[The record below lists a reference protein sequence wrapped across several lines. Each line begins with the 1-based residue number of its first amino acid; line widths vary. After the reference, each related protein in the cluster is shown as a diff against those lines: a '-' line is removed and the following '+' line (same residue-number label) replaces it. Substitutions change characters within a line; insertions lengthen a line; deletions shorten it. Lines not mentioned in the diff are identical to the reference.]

1 MVKIFPFTA
10 TVLATLLSYCERN
23 VDAFSLVVVPN
34 PSRHSSSI
42 VVNSAPSSSW
52 ALCAASQKNDVT
64 GGMSSSATCSCEED
78 IDQNRP
84 TTFLMSQPNGA
95 RIIRSAVVKDVN
107 GDYTPL
113 DRPMGRDK
121 SVVIFLRHMG

>member
-1 MVKIFPFTA
+1 MVKTFPFTA
-10 TVLATLLSYCERN
+10 TLLATLLSYCERN
-23 VDAFSLVVVPN
+23 VDAFSLVVPN
-34 PSRHSSSI
+34 PSRHASSI
-42 VVNSAPSSSW
+42 VVKSAPSSSW
-52 ALCAASQKNDVT
+52 ALCATSPKNDVI
-64 GGMSSSATCSCEED
+64 GGMSSSTTCSCEED
-78 IDQNRP
+78 IEQDTP
-84 TTFLMSQPNGA
+84 TTLPMSQPNGA